1 MDSNFPSN
9 PNFVSKK
16 IKNRLVFM
24 SKIMIKKFKMVKY
37 FNCFQITFYFNVLRI
52 IVENMLKILKYIKA
66 FLNKER
72 ITKKKWSE
80 RSLSIEMKNLVKKEI
95 RSILNFIS
103 GK

>member
-1 MDSNFPSN
+1 
-9 PNFVSKK
+9 
-16 IKNRLVFM
+16 
-24 SKIMIKKFKMVKY
+24 
-37 FNCFQITFYFNVLRI
+37 
-52 IVENMLKILKYIKA
+52 MLKILKYIKA
-66 FLNKER
+66 LLNNER